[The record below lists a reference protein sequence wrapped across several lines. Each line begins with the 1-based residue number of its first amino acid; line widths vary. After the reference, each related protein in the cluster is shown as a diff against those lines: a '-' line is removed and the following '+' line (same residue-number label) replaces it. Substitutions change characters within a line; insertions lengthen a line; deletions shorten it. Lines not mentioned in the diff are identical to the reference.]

1 MNNLKSKEAMFAL
14 TQVECDITRKILRNY
29 IKGLEQMLYENAD
42 KINSYESMLEELDN
56 EHL

>member
-1 MNNLKSKEAMFAL
+1 MTPKDVKIAL
-14 TQVECDITRKILRNY
+14 GQIECTVTHKIISRY
-29 IKGLEQMLYENAD
+29 IKGLEQMLSENAD

>member
-1 MNNLKSKEAMFAL
+1 MTPKDVKIAL
-14 TQVECDITRKILRNY
+14 GQIECTVTHKIISRY
-29 IKGLEQMLYENAD
+29 IKGLEQMLAENAE